1 MTTREKII
9 VGLMLLTVAYGVYA
23 VFFEGKEGKTKSQEI
38 MAFSSTEQLESL
50 STFITKVAEASKA
63 GLSKEDEY
71 IIQQAEAGWK
81 QDPLI
86 SVELKDRPESELQDA
101 KQVTR
106 VPIPDLNVSY
116 TGFMQMGERK
126 FAIIN
131 GVEYTSGDRLEQGD
145 YILRSITPRQVV
157 IVSTGRS
164 KQKFTFPLEE

>member
-9 VGLMLLTVAYGVYA
+9 VGLMLLTVSYGVYA
-23 VFFEGKEGKTKSQEI
+23 VFFEGKAKPQETF
-38 MAFSSTEQLESL
+38 AFSATEQLENL
-50 STFITKVAEASKA
+50 SAFITKVAEASRA

-71 IIQQAEAGWK
+71 IIQQAQAEWK

-86 SVELKDRPESELQDA
+86 SVELKDRPESELKKA

-116 TGFMQMGERK
+116 TGFMQMGDRK

-131 GVEYTSGDRLEQGD
+131 GVEYAPGDRLEQGD
-145 YILRSITPRQVV
+145 YIVRSITARQIV

-164 KQKFTFPLEE
+164 KQRFIFPLEE